1 VHYRG
6 RIWVCALKGGHLG
19 PPLRKTA
26 DRFTLN
32 HARHNP
38 TGTPNHKLYIG
49 PAGWDYPDWQ
59 GVVYPPGLKGADRL
73 TFLAALFTAVE
84 INVTFYRPIP
94 ADYARRWLA
103 AVADFPDFRFT
114 AKVWQVFTH
123 ARQLPEADLAQF
135 QAGLAPL
142 LTAGKLGVLLAQFPY
157 SFHNYRGKSGLSPNA
172 QGRLTRL
179 SPGSGGAP
187 PLLAAAGRAGVFRRA
202 GLDFCNIDQ
211 PMVSYPMGATRWVTG
226 PRGYLRCHGR
236 RKDAWFEFGTT
247 VEPGMT
253 TSTPPRNWRIWR
265 PGPGSS
271 AKAQET
277 YVIFN
282 NHPAGQAVA
291 NALELINL
299 LQPGRKV
306 NPPPGLMAAF
316 PRLAQ
321 TVLTPKECGGCTV

>member
-1 VHYRG
+1 MPIHQ
-6 RIWVCALKGGHLG
+6 K
-19 PPLRKTA
+19 PKTEN
-26 DRFTLN
+26 R
-32 HARHNP
+32 
-38 TGTPNHKLYIG
+38 KLYLG

-59 GVVYPPGLKGADRL
+59 GGVYPPGLKGADRL

-114 AKVWQVFTH
+114 AKVWQGFTH
-123 ARQLPEADLAQF
+123 ARQLSETDLAQF

-142 LTAGKLGVLLAQFPY
+142 LAAGKLGVLLAQFPY
-157 SFHNYRGKSGLSPNA
+157 SFHNTEENRAYLVQLKAAL
-172 QGRLTRL
+172 QKF
-179 SPGSGGAP
+179 
-187 PLLAAAGRAGVFRRA
+187 PLAVEVRHRSWQQRAVRDFLEHA

-236 RKDAWFEFGTT
+236 RQDAWFEFGDDRGARYDYLYSP
-247 VEPGMT
+247 EELEELAA
-253 TSTPPRNWRIWR
+253 RARELA
-265 PGPGSS
+265 
-271 AKAQET
+271 AKARET

-291 NALELINL
+291 NALELISL
-299 LQPGRKV
+299 LQPGHRV
-306 NPPPGLMAAF
+306 SPPPGLLAAF
-316 PRLAQ
+316 PRLSQ
-321 TVLTPKECGGCTV
+321 TTLNPKE

>member
-1 VHYRG
+1 MSDAAH
-6 RIWVCALKGGHLG
+6 AN
-19 PPLRKTA
+19 PP
-26 DRFTLN
+26 
-32 HARHNP
+32 NP
-38 TGTPNHKLYIG
+38 KLCIG

-103 AVADFPDFRFT
+103 AVADFPEFRFT
-114 AKVWQVFTH
+114 AKVWQGFTH
-123 ARQLPEADLAQF
+123 ARQLSEVDLAQF

-142 LTAGKLGVLLAQFPY
+142 LAAGKLGVLLAQFPY
-157 SFHNYRGKSGLSPNA
+157 SFHNTEENRAYLVQLKAAL
-172 QGRLTRL
+172 QKF
-179 SPGSGGAP
+179 
-187 PLLAAAGRAGVFRRA
+187 PLAVEVRHRSWQQRAVREFLAEV

-236 RKDAWFEFGTT
+236 RQDAWFEFGDDRGARYDYLYSP
-247 VEPGMT
+247 EELEDLAA
-253 TSTPPRNWRIWR
+253 RARELA
-265 PGPGSS
+265 
-271 AKAQET
+271 AKARET

-291 NALELINL
+291 NALELISL
-299 LQPGRKV
+299 LQPGHRV
-306 NPPPGLMAAF
+306 SPPPGLVAAF
-316 PRLAQ
+316 PRLSQ
-321 TVLTPKECGGCTV
+321 TTLNPKE

>member
-1 VHYRG
+1 M
-6 RIWVCALKGGHLG
+6 
-19 PPLRKTA
+19 
-26 DRFTLN
+26 
-32 HARHNP
+32 
-38 TGTPNHKLYIG
+38 G

-59 GVVYPPGLKGADRL
+59 GVVYPPGLKGTDRL
-73 TFLAALFTAVE
+73 TFLATLFTAVE

-103 AVADFPDFRFT
+103 AVTDFPDFRFT

-123 ARQLPEADLAQF
+123 TRRLPAPELAQF

-157 SFHNYRGKSGLSPNA
+157 SFHNTEENRAYLVQLKTALEKF
-172 QGRLTRL
+172 
-179 SPGSGGAP
+179 
-187 PLLAAAGRAGVFRRA
+187 PLAVEVRHRSWQQRAVREFLVEV

-236 RKDAWFEFGTT
+236 RQDAWFAFGDDRGARYDYLYSPEELEDLAARAREL
-247 VEPGMT
+247 V
-253 TSTPPRNWRIWR
+253 
-265 PGPGSS
+265 
-271 AKAQET
+271 AKARET

-291 NALELINL
+291 NALELISL
-299 LQPGRKV
+299 LSPGHNVRI
-306 NPPPGLMAAF
+306 PPGLITAF

-321 TVLTPKECGGCTV
+321 TVLSPKE